1 MSRLLDVA
9 AVDAG
14 YGRSR
19 VLFGVT
25 LHVDEGE
32 SVALVGRNGMGKTTT
47 IRTIMGLCDATAGH
61 ITFGDHTITNEP
73 PYRIARRGIGL
84 VPEGRQVFPTLTVRE
99 NLIAT
104 AANYGH
110 LDTAWTLA
118 DVLLLFPRLADRVN
132 AYGSQLSG
140 GEQQM
145 LAIGRALMLGPR
157 LLILDEATEGLA
169 PVVRDEI
176 WSCLRT
182 LRERGQATLVVDKH
196 LTALATLADRAVV
209 IVKGRTVWEGSPSLL
224 ATDRDLH
231 DRYLSV

>member
-9 AVDAG
+9 GVDGG
-14 YGRSR
+14 YGRSH
-19 VLFGVT
+19 VLFGAT

-32 SVALVGRNGMGKTTT
+32 SVALVGRNGMGKTTL
-47 IRTIMGLCDATAGH
+47 IRTIMGLCQATAGH
-61 ITFGDHTITNEP
+61 ITFGDNTITNEP
-73 PYRIARRGIGL
+73 PYRIARHGIGL

-110 LDTAWTLA
+110 LDKTWTLR
-118 DVLLLFPRLADRVN
+118 DVLALFPRLADRAN

-182 LRERGQATLVVDKH
+182 LRERGQSALVVDKH

-209 IVKGRTVWEGSPSLL
+209 IVKGRTVWEGSPSSL
-224 ATDRDLH
+224 ATDRGLH
-231 DRYLSV
+231 DLYLSV